1 MDKERMKILID
12 GIENGL
18 SNKEL
23 VMLSKYTSSYIR
35 KVERNIEK
43 YKSLISENPPKR
55 KRKKKENIDK
65 ENKNGMYW
73 LIGSQQFHLMKN
85 VSESLA
91 GRVGIINLNSFMYS
105 EIVKNK
111 KSDNSSKIANFKI
124 YKIGRIK
131 RFGIYKKST

>member
-43 YKSLISENPPKR
+43 YKSLISENSPKR

-65 ENKNGMYW
+65 ENMIPIW
-73 LIGSQQFHLMKN
+73 QRRF
-85 VSESLA
+85 SEEWNNA
-91 GRVGIINLNSFMYS
+91 INN
-105 EIVKNK
+105 IVPYL
-111 KSDNSSKIANFKI
+111 DHDIKIVAKI
-124 YKIGRIK
+124 
-131 RFGIYKKST
+131 

>member
-35 KVERNIEK
+35 KVERNLEK

-55 KRKKKENIDK
+55 KRKENTDK
-65 ENKNGMYW
+65 ENTIPVWQIKFSKEW
-73 LIGSQQFHLMKN
+73 
-85 VSESLA
+85 EET
-91 GRVGIINLNSFMYS
+91 INN
-105 EIVKNK
+105 IVPYLDHDIKLVA
-111 KSDNSSKIANFKI
+111 KI
-124 YKIGRIK
+124 
-131 RFGIYKKST
+131 

>member
-43 YKSLISENPPKR
+43 YKSLVSENPPKR
-55 KRKKKENIDK
+55 KRKRKKKENTDK
-65 ENKNGMYW
+65 EN
-73 LIGSQQFHLMKN
+73 
-85 VSESLA
+85 
-91 GRVGIINLNSFMYS
+91 IIPIWQRRFSKEWKEAIDN
-105 EIVKNK
+105 IVPYLDHDIKLVA
-111 KSDNSSKIANFKI
+111 KI
-124 YKIGRIK
+124 
-131 RFGIYKKST
+131 

>member
-65 ENKNGMYW
+65 ENMIPVWQRRFSKEW
-73 LIGSQQFHLMKN
+73 
-85 VSESLA
+85 EET
-91 GRVGIINLNSFMYS
+91 INN
-105 EIVKNK
+105 IVLYLDHDIKLVA
-111 KSDNSSKIANFKI
+111 KI
-124 YKIGRIK
+124 
-131 RFGIYKKST
+131 